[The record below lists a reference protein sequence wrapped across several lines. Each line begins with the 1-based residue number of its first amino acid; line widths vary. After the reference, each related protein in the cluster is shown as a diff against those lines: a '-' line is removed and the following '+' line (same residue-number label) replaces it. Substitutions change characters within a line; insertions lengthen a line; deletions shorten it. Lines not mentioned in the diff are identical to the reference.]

1 MIRLRPHHLLCMLTY
16 KGEGYSQEFVQNFDR
31 LTRQLAASGEP
42 VEVVSGPD
50 DVCAPLLESG
60 ECHCFNPS
68 VVERDQ
74 KAAAE
79 LSALL
84 GEVVAPGAILH
95 LTPARMA
102 VMRLAFRNGEIRSA
116 CTECPWKGL
125 CDGIADAGFAG
136 TRLLG

>member
-16 KGEGYSQEFVQNFDR
+16 KGEGYSQEFVKNFDR
-31 LTRQLAASGEP
+31 LTRQLAATGEP

-60 ECHCFNPS
+60 ECHCFSPS

-74 KAAAE
+74 KAAEE

-84 GEVVAPGAILH
+84 GEVVAPGATLR
-95 LTPARMA
+95 LTPARLAM
-102 VMRLAFRNGEIRSA
+102 MKTAFRNGDIRSA
-116 CTECPWKGL
+116 CVECPWKDL
-125 CDGIADAGFAG
+125 CDGIAARGFAG
-136 TRLLG
+136 TRLPG